1 MLNAYGDQTVDVST
15 ERWWVAGFSSSSNS
29 RSPLLVHATLVKIC
43 KFLFLTGKN
52 TKLMV

>member
-15 ERWWVAGFSSSSNS
+15 ERWWVAGFSSSNS
-29 RSPLLVHATLVKIC
+29 RSPLLVHATLVKVC